1 MMTSPIADAAD
12 ALRDPQLPTLSLAL
26 DPKVASEQFQ
36 QRLTPLSRVAR
47 NIRVV
52 RTNIIRYKPGRRCVV
67 QYDLEFRDE
76 QGHTCSVA
84 ILGKVRA
91 KRFGNEGIRR
101 QRALWNAGFDDTSG
115 DGISVPEPLGVVPL
129 FQMWFQRKIE
139 GRELTELLRSDLDL
153 SLAARVADIA
163 HKLHRLGPTMPHRH
177 TILEEVDILRR
188 HLPLVEEFFP
198 QERTRIHDLL
208 VACEELIPCLTE
220 LPMTTIHRDY
230 YPDQIIV
237 AGSRL
242 YLLDLDLCCQGDSAL
257 DVGNFL
263 GHLQEHALR
272 FHGEITHLQSI
283 EHAIRDRFL
292 VLAGEEH
299 AWNVRL
305 YTLLTLVRHIYLSTR
320 FVERRSLTL
329 RLIDRCEQE
338 LQNALQEARY

>member
-1 MMTSPIADAAD
+1 MTIPMAEAAD
-12 ALRDPQLPTLSLAL
+12 ALRDPLLPTLSVAL
-26 DPKVASEQFQ
+26 DPKMASQQFQ
-36 QRLTPLSRVAR
+36 ERLTPLSRVAR
-47 NIRVV
+47 NLRVA

-67 QYDLEFRDE
+67 EYDLEFMDA
-76 QGHTCSVA
+76 QGHARSAT

-91 KRFGNEGIRR
+91 KRFGNEGFRR
-101 QRALWNAGFDDTSG
+101 QRALWSAGFDDTSP
-115 DGISVPEPLGVVPL
+115 DGISVPEPLGVVPM

-139 GRELTELLRSDLDL
+139 GRELTDLLRGDLDL

-163 HKLHRLGPTMPHRH
+163 HKLHRLGPTMPNRH
-177 TILEEVDILRR
+177 TIVEEVEILRR
-188 HLPLVEEFFP
+188 HLPLVTEHFPAEES
-198 QERTRIHDLL
+198 RIEDLL
-208 VACEELIPCLTE
+208 VACEELIPCVTE

-230 YPDQIIV
+230 YPDQIMV

-272 FHGEITHLQSI
+272 FHDEITHLQPI
-283 EHAIRDRFL
+283 EHAIKDRFL
-292 VLAGEEH
+292 MLAGEEH

-320 FVERRSLTL
+320 FAERRSLTL
-329 RLIDRCEQE
+329 RLLDRCEQE
-338 LQNALQEARY
+338 LQDALQEASH